1 MRSVSATRAS
11 GASAGWQQVKIS
23 RNRSIPPPP
32 RSRPRAPV
40 SRGVEVRSAE
50 TLERLELGALGLQR
64 ALAAQAVDRLVAG
77 DPRDPRAR
85 VVRDAVAGPALE
97 RDDERLLDRLLGR
110 VEVAEDAD
118 QGSDRPSRLVPEQ
131 AVDDDLI
138 AYELA
143 SAAAGSSAPKAS

>member
-1 MRSVSATRAS
+1 M
-11 GASAGWQQVKIS
+11 KIS
-23 RNRSIPPPP
+23 RNRSSGNASGSASSLL
-32 RSRPRAPV
+32 RRAQ
-40 SRGVEVRSAE
+40 

-64 ALAAQAVDRLVAG
+64 ALAAQAVDRLVAR
-77 DPRDPRAR
+77 DPRDPGAG
-85 VVRDAVAGPALE
+85 VVRDAVARPALE
-97 RDDERLLDRLLGR
+97 RDDERLLHRLLGG

-118 QGSDRPSRLVPEQ
+118 QGRDRPSRLVPEQ